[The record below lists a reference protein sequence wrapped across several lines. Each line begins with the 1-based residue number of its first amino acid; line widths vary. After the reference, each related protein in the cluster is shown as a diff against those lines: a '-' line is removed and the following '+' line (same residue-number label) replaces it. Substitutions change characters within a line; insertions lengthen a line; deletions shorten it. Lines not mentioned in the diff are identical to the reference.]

1 MNPIAKTAIPYF
13 GMLALLLAV
22 FVAIG
27 LAILGGAPGWLLIL
41 MVGVGAAA
49 LRIGNWWLPVL
60 THRYMNKEQA

>member
-1 MNPIAKTAIPYF
+1 MDQNAIPRDNPDHHGPKQF
-13 GMLALLLAV
+13 AV
-22 FVAIG
+22 FLAIG

-41 MVGVGAAA
+41 MIGVGAAA